1 MQEVRFDFGFPKNSK
16 IKVILHVYYLLDI
29 IFLIWISKIL
39 PLWLSFLFLLIYELL
54 IYSAFYSFFKNVFF
68 IYCLPHWH
76 WLSTLLAVIFK
87 NDKKKSNLKIYFHA
101 HKNLPCKFY
110 LFVFFRKFRNDF
122 LLWLLLLVMIV
133 RYHS

>member
-39 PLWLSFLFLLIYELL
+39 PLWLSFIDLWAFNIFCILFL
-54 IYSAFYSFFKNVFF
+54 FQK
-68 IYCLPHWH
+68 CLFHILP
-76 WLSTLLAVIFK
+76 STLALTFHSLSS
-87 NDKKKSNLKIYFHA
+87 DFQEWQKKKSNLKIYFHA
-101 HKNLPCKFY
+101 HKNIPCKFY